1 MDKFD
6 PQLHAR
12 ICGEIA
18 LYGMIFYKI
27 FGCGDNALNLK
38 QLAIGVFDSGMG
50 GLTVLKALRA
60 ALPHEHFIYLG
71 DMARLPYGTKSPD
84 TVKQYAMQ
92 MTRLLVER
100 RIKALVIACNTATTA
115 ALPYL
120 QQMLPDI
127 PVLGVVAPGAAA
139 VVAATRNKRIAV
151 LATETTIASK
161 AYQQLIVNQ
170 LPDAVISTR
179 ACSVL
184 VALAEEGMVDN
195 AVARE
200 ALMHYLDGITE
211 EDTVLLGCTHFP
223 VFKPLLAR
231 ILPEGVAIVD
241 SAQASALSLKALLD
255 EHALINES
263 ALGSGRVHYLVT
275 DSVKRFQATGE
286 LFLGEKLA
294 LSDIELVDVRG

>member
-1 MDKFD
+1 M
-6 PQLHAR
+6 
-12 ICGEIA
+12 
-18 LYGMIFYKI
+18 
-27 FGCGDNALNLK
+27 NLN

-60 ALPHEHFIYLG
+60 LLPQEHFIYLG
-71 DMARLPYGTKSPD
+71 DTARLPYGTKSPD

-92 MTRLLVER
+92 MTRILVER

-120 QQMLPDI
+120 QEMLPDI
-127 PVLGVVAPGAAA
+127 PVLGVVAPGASA
-139 VVAATRNKRIAV
+139 VVAATRNQRIAV

-161 AYQQLIVNQ
+161 AYQKLIVEK
-170 LPDAVISTR
+170 LPNALIKTR

-200 ALMHYLDGITE
+200 ALMHYLDGVKD

-223 VFKPLLAR
+223 VFAPLLKR
-231 ILPEGVAIVD
+231 LLPKGVAIVD
-241 SAQASALSLKALLD
+241 SAQASALSLQIMLRDNQLL
-255 EHALINES
+255 NE
-263 ALGSGRVHYLVT
+263 GSSGNGKVHYLVT
-275 DSVKRFQATGE
+275 DSVKRFQAVGE
-286 LFLGEKLA
+286 IFLGEKLESSA
-294 LSDIELVDVRG
+294 IELVDA